1 METMDGS
8 RRWRA
13 VAGALVL
20 AGACAAGPK
29 PAPAPPRAKDSAA
42 EKAAAQ
48 RAHGTPHDVQL
59 EPEDE
64 RWGIDAARERR
75 QQQDAAKAQKSLPP
89 SKTDKSVDVT
99 PPPPAPR

>member
-1 METMDGS
+1 MATRS

-13 VAGALVL
+13 GALALVL
-20 AGACAAGPK
+20 VGACAGGPK
-29 PAPAPPRAKDSAA
+29 PAPSPPRAKDSAA

-59 EPEDE
+59 EPDDE

-75 QQQDAAKAQKSLPP
+75 QQQDAAKAQKPP
-89 SKTDKSVDVT
+89 TQTKSDKSVDVT
-99 PPPPAPR
+99 PPPAR